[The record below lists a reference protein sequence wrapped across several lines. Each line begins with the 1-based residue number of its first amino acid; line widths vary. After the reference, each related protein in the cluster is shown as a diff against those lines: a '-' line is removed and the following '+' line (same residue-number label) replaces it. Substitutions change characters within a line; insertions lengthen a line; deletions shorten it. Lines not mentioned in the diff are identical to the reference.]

1 LRERTDCYPQHFLAC
16 WYVSSSRATQKRGA
30 DVSDQLRTHFDGLF
44 DQLQSLRNAVEFLKK
59 EERNHSLRGHQTV
72 DSSEAIQLSF
82 QKLQAAIKEMEDT
95 LLMIAEATGE
105 IGKL

>member
-1 LRERTDCYPQHFLAC
+1 
-16 WYVSSSRATQKRGA
+16 
-30 DVSDQLRTHFDGLF
+30 VSDHLRTHFDGLF
-44 DQLQSLRNAVEFLKK
+44 DQLHSLRNAVESLRKA
-59 EERNHSLRGHQTV
+59 EQNHSLRGHQTV

>member
-1 LRERTDCYPQHFLAC
+1 MSNHL
-16 WYVSSSRATQKRGA
+16 G
-30 DVSDQLRTHFDGLF
+30 THFDGLF
-44 DQLQSLRNAVEFLKK
+44 DKLQSLRNAVESLEKD
-59 EERNHSLRGHQTV
+59 EQNHSLRGHQTV

-82 QKLQAAIKEMEDT
+82 QKLQAAVKEMENT

>member
-1 LRERTDCYPQHFLAC
+1 
-16 WYVSSSRATQKRGA
+16 
-30 DVSDQLRTHFDGLF
+30 
-44 DQLQSLRNAVEFLKK
+44 
-59 EERNHSLRGHQTV
+59 V

-82 QKLQAAIKEMEDT
+82 QKLQVAIKEMEDT

>member
-1 LRERTDCYPQHFLAC
+1 M
-16 WYVSSSRATQKRGA
+16 
-30 DVSDQLRTHFDGLF
+30 SDHLRTHFDGLF